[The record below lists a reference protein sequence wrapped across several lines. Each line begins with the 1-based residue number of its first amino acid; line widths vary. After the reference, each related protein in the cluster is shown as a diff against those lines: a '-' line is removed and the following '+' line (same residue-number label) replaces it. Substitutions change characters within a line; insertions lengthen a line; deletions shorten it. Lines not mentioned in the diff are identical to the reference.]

1 MRVATIVVL
10 AVTLMVAASVAG
22 YCQTARSVGMG
33 MTGVGL
39 ADDAAAWLFNP
50 AGYADLKVAPKADDV
65 SWTAIAGQQYDT
77 DAPLSEKFVHV
88 AGAYGP
94 QGFGVGYIRLSDP
107 GATVWGGGYG
117 FKLNHNLSLGAS
129 IVQLHGTGSFEVLPV
144 QATAGRTSTQTL
156 VNVGAM
162 YQWKPSWA
170 SGNPA
175 KLSLL
180 AFDTFDKLQTL
191 WAAGFSTTIGP
202 KLLVDVD
209 CLDLR
214 DKTAQPGVDKS
225 GRMFNYGA
233 EYPVLDWL
241 TLRAGSQDG
250 DFGFGAGFVLGDG
263 WKIDVGHIK
272 MDFGGGFEP
281 KQTLFSVARD
291 F

>member
-10 AVTLMVAASVAG
+10 VAALVVASSLVG

-50 AGYADLKVAPKADDV
+50 AGYADLNVAPKAEDV
-65 SWTAIAGQQYDT
+65 SWTAVAGQRFDT
-77 DAPLSEKFVHV
+77 EAPLAEKFAHV

-94 QGFGVGYIRLSDP
+94 QGFGLGYIRLGDI

-117 FKLNHNLSLGAS
+117 FKLNGNWSLGAS
-129 IVQLHGTGSFEVLPV
+129 ILQLRGTAWSGVYATQLPS
-144 QATAGRTSTQTL
+144 GTSTQTI
-156 VNVGAM
+156 VNLGAM
-162 YQWKPSWA
+162 YQFTPSWGA
-170 SGNPA
+170 GNPA
-175 KLSLL
+175 KVSLV
-180 AFDTFDKLQTL
+180 AADTFDKLQTL
-191 WAAGFSTTIGP
+191 WAAGFSTKIGS

-214 DKTAQPGVDKS
+214 DKTAIEGVDKS
-225 GRMFNYGA
+225 GRMFNFGA
-233 EYPVLDWL
+233 EYPFNDWL

-250 DFGFGAGFVLGDG
+250 DFGFGAGVVIGDG

-281 KQTLFSVARD
+281 KQTLVSIGRD

>member
-1 MRVATIVVL
+1 M
-10 AVTLMVAASVAG
+10 AG
-22 YCQTARSVGMG
+22 YAQTARSVGMG

-50 AGYADLKVAPKADDV
+50 AGYADLKVAPKAEDV
-65 SWTAIAGQQYDT
+65 SWTAVAGQRIET
-77 DAPLSEKFVHV
+77 DAPLAEKFVHV

-94 QGFGVGYIRLSDP
+94 QGFGVGYIRLGDM
-107 GATVWGGGYG
+107 GTTVWGGGYG
-117 FKLNHNLSLGAS
+117 FKLNGSVNLGAS
-129 IVQLHGTGSFEVLPV
+129 IVQLHGRWGGLFGQPGAS
-144 QATAGRTSTQTL
+144 GTSGEETL

-162 YQWKPSWA
+162 YEWKPSWA
-170 SGNPA
+170 SGNRA

-180 AFDTFDKLQTL
+180 AFDTFQKMQIL

-214 DKTAQPGVDKS
+214 DKTAVEGVDKS
-225 GRMFNYGA
+225 GRMFNVGA
-233 EYPVLDWL
+233 EYPVNDWL

-250 DFGFGAGFVLGDG
+250 DFGGGIGLVLGDG
-263 WKIDVGHIK
+263 WKIDAGYIKLDYGH
-272 MDFGGGFEP
+272 GFEP
-281 KQTLFSVARD
+281 KQTLVSIGRD